1 MKSQEQI
8 RKHYD
13 ECREEYNEL
22 RQKSLDALSDDR
34 DVFDDITAQ
43 VDEMRGYLMALEYVL
58 NSEPNGLNIMESM
71 KGENYL

>member
-1 MKSQEQI
+1 MKSQDQI

-13 ECREEYNEL
+13 ECREEYKLL
-22 RQKSLDALSDDR
+22 REKSTDALSDER
-34 DVFDDITAQ
+34 DVFDEIMAQ

-58 NSEPNGLNIMESM
+58 NTEPNGLNLMESM